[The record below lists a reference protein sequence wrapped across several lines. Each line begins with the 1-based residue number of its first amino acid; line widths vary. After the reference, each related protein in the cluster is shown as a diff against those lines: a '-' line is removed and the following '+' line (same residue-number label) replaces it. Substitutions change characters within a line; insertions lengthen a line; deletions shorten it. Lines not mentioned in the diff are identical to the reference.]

1 VGEGIVYKKN
11 KRGGTYMSLTIK
23 SCYAIRG
30 LYEMYKLQN
39 RIKDEKNTKI
49 SISKIAESSG
59 ISQEFLAKIFAE
71 LKKSEIV
78 SSEKGK
84 FGGFYFTKA
93 PEEIKLSQIV
103 EVLEEPLNSYD
114 CISEGECENQKICPV
129 EFVWQRVQKAIFS
142 ELSNITLK
150 DVIECGHKKE
160 ALASEN
166 E

>member
-1 VGEGIVYKKN
+1 
-11 KRGGTYMSLTIK
+11 MSLTIK

-39 RIKDEKNTKI
+39 RNKEEKNSKI

-71 LKKSEIV
+71 LKKTKIV
-78 SSEKGK
+78 ASEKGK

-93 PEEIKLSQIV
+93 PEEINLSEIV
-103 EVLEEPLNSYD
+103 EVLEVPLSSYD
-114 CISEGECENQKICPV
+114 CISEGECENQNNCPV
-129 EFVWQRVQKAIFS
+129 EFVWRRVQDAIFN

-150 DVIECGHKKE
+150 DVIEYGKKKE
-160 ALASEN
+160 ALAAKSQ
-166 E
+166 